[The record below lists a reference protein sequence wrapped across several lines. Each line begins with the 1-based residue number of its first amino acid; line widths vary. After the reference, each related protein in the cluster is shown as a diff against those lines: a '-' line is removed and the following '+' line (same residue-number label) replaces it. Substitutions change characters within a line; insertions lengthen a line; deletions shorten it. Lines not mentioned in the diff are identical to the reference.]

1 MSATAPTKSSLTY
14 WRSTLGGWLI
24 LLFVGIALLFVI
36 RHQPLAY
43 TGLLATLAITILPTR
58 LSATLLLQCGLML
71 SIGFSLLIW
80 MSFLGE
86 KIQWHEALNSNIP
99 LLVLFASVSFL
110 RVLPVKPAEHKQGT
124 GVSAFVQTFLG
135 THFLA
140 AIINMSASVVVADYL
155 IKDTGLSKTLAIL
168 TMRAV
173 CIAAYWSPFFGAM
186 ATVLHYLPDID
197 ILSVWIYSIPL
208 TLLALLVSALEARL
222 SDPEK
227 LATFKGYPIGIGPL
241 FLPVSLLISALLA
254 RLIWPDVAMVLL
266 VSIAALLIPCLI
278 LIKQQGVP
286 KSATSIAKHVSLGL
300 GNLRGEFLLFISA
313 GVLGY
318 GGTALL
324 KHYPPLLPFEVFDA
338 GVASVLLLILLATA
352 MLGAHVLVGIS
363 ISAPIILST
372 NPDTTLLALCYLSAW
387 SIAAVMSPFSGLS
400 LFFKGHYN
408 LSLQQMLSYHWKFG
422 LIMAI
427 ASSGAFYLV

>member
-1 MSATAPTKSSLTY
+1 MSATTPTQYPLAY

-24 LLFVGIALLFVI
+24 LLFVSITLFLVI
-36 RHQPLAY
+36 QHQPLAY
-43 TGLLATLAITILPTR
+43 TGLLAALAIIALPTR
-58 LSATLLLQCGLML
+58 LSATLLWQCGLML
-71 SIGFSLLIW
+71 LIGFSLLVW
-80 MSFLGE
+80 MRFLGD

-99 LLVLFASVSFL
+99 LLILFASVSFL
-110 RVLPVKPAEHKQGT
+110 RVLPVTPAEHRQGT
-124 GVSAFVQTFLG
+124 GVGAFIQTFLG

-140 AIINMSASVVVADYL
+140 AIINMSASVVVADHL
-155 IKDTGLSKTLAIL
+155 SKDKSLSKTLAIL

-197 ILSVWIYSIPL
+197 ILSLWVYSIPL
-208 TLLALLVSALEARL
+208 TLFALIISAVEARFT
-222 SDPEK
+222 DPDK
-227 LATFKGYPIGIGPL
+227 LATFRGYPIGIGPL
-241 FLPVSLLISALLA
+241 FLPVSLLISALIA

-278 LIKQQGVP
+278 LIKQLGV
-286 KSATSIAKHVSLGL
+286 KQSARSITRHVSFGL

-338 GVASVLLLILLATA
+338 GVACVLLLILLAVA

-408 LSLQQMLSYHWKFG
+408 LSLQQMLSYHWRFG
-422 LIMAI
+422 LIMTI
-427 ASSGAFYLV
+427 ASSATFYLV